1 MRRTLRPEAV
11 AVLGERRV
19 PSLLQNLQQRLLDQ
33 SIDDTG
39 DAEFS
44 DTAVGFRYLY
54 PPDWLRPVGS
64 AEQLRPDIWPM
75 LTQVTLGIFDGH
87 PIDARSAFVASH
99 ALPRAHEVFSFAHLF
114 HEMHRCC
121 RAFGLRYRHAR
132 FGPGVADDRGFTPA
146 SRRPVRLLPIV
157 LPRSAHK
164 MPVLLATPNRS
175 GLRPSFLVRPFPR
188 SAFWPKHRTGLADSM
203 AYYAPC

>member
-1 MRRTLRPEAV
+1 LTKSKKLFEVKINNDTVAFGDIGLRLCHRLMRRTLRPEAV

-99 ALPRAHEVFSFAHLF
+99 ALPRAHEIFSFAHLF

-121 RAFGLRYRHAR
+121 RAFGLHYRHAR
-132 FGPGVADDRGFTPA
+132 GRVA
-146 SRRPVRLLPIV
+146 
-157 LPRSAHK
+157 
-164 MPVLLATPNRS
+164 
-175 GLRPSFLVRPFPR
+175 
-188 SAFWPKHRTGLADSM
+188 
-203 AYYAPC
+203 